1 MKKIKKEIKNMKD
14 AVIQVLMIKINQE
27 EIIVQ
32 GGIKEDDY
40 LILKILEK
48 HF

>member
-14 AVIQVLMIKINQE
+14 AVIQVLMIRINQE

-32 GGIKEDDY
+32 DGIKEDDY
-40 LILKILEK
+40 LIFKIL
-48 HF
+48 

>member
-14 AVIQVLMIKINQE
+14 AVSQVLMIKINQE
-27 EIIVQ
+27 ETTVQ

-40 LILKILEK
+40 LILKIL
-48 HF
+48 FS

>member
-40 LILKILEK
+40 LILKILY
-48 HF
+48 F